1 MATVTRDRLHQLVD
15 ALDDDEIATAGRL
28 LTALVDDDLVGLA
41 LATAPLDEAPETDDE
56 RAAVDE
62 AKADIAA
69 GRVLTTEQVR
79 RSLGL

>member
-15 ALDDDEIATAGRL
+15 ALDGDEIATAGRL

-69 GRVLTTEQVR
+69 GRVRTTEQVR

>member
-1 MATVTRDRLHQLVD
+1 MATITRERLHQLVD

-28 LTALVDDDLVGLA
+28 LAALVDDDPVGLA
-41 LATAPLDEAPETDDE
+41 LATAPLDDEPETDDE